1 MFVSYIAV
9 IAVAAL
15 LLLVIVM
22 LARRSRPDTAGD
34 FRRQINALSSEARRP
49 VVEQVH
55 NLEKHSEKHSDSH
68 SDSHSEAPT
77 SPDSSEAGEAD
88 HTNGS

>member
-1 MFVSYIAV
+1 MFVSYIALV
-9 IAVAAL
+9 VVAAML
-15 LLLVIVM
+15 ILVVVM

-49 VVEQVH
+49 VVEQVY
-55 NLEKHSEKHSDSH
+55 NLEKQSDSRG
-68 SDSHSEAPT
+68 ELPT
-77 SPDSSEAGEAD
+77 APDSPEAGEAD